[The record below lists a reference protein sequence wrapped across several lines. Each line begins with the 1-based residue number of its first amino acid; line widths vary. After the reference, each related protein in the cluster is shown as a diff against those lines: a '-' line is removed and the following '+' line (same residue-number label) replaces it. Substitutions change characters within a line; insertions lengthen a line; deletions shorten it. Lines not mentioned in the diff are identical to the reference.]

1 METEV
6 KRNIALLW
14 LAQIISSAGDAIY
27 HIALMW
33 LILDLT
39 GSSLATGLVAMSA
52 TIPAMIFGLY
62 SGVLA
67 DRLNRMGLMIFANI
81 SQAFTVCLIPV
92 LILTHHQ
99 FALLFGVLA
108 FTRATFGTLFPPALN
123 AFIPEIVHKQ
133 YLVRV
138 NSLLS
143 TSQQVAWFAGPAV
156 AGTILH
162 YFSLSTL
169 FFFDAASFLLAII
182 LLLIVKVPRTK
193 PQTVAGNNG
202 WDELLKG
209 IRYAYHHE
217 FIGFLILL
225 TVVNNFFIM
234 GPALVGMPLLIR
246 NSLQG
251 SVSDYAFVESFMA
264 LGMLAGSL
272 LVYLNDNH
280 TKAGILL
287 LLGMVLD
294 GLTYSVFYSVQ
305 SIFLAWFLIFIH
317 GIGIPMITISRTA
330 MIQKY
335 ADQRYHGRLFSMV
348 HLAVVG
354 VTALSAAAIGAIAEI
369 MEPRVIFLIIG
380 ILAASCGVAGW
391 FHPHMRKQF

>member
-1 METEV
+1 M
-6 KRNIALLW
+6 W

-52 TIPAMIFGLY
+52 TVPAMLFGLY

-67 DRLNRMGLMIFANI
+67 DRLPRMKLMIFANF
-81 SQAFTVCLIPV
+81 SQALTVCLIPI

-99 FALLFGVLA
+99 YALLFGLLA
-108 FTRATFGTLFPPALN
+108 FVRASFGTLFPPALN
-123 AFIPEIVHKQ
+123 AFIPEIATKKQ
-133 YLVRV
+133 LVRV

-156 AGTILH
+156 AGTILN

-182 LLLIVKVPRTK
+182 ILLIVNAPRRQRK
-193 PQTVAGNNG
+193 PVATYSG
-202 WDELLKG
+202 WNELVKG

-217 FIGFLILL
+217 FLGFLILL
-225 TVVNNFFIM
+225 TVVNNYFIM
-234 GPALVGMPLLIR
+234 GPALVGMPILIK
-246 NSLQG
+246 NSLHG
-251 SVSDYAFVESFMA
+251 SVADYAFVESFMA

-272 LVYLNDNH
+272 LVYLSG
-280 TKAGILL
+280 TRIKSGALL
-287 LLGMVLD
+287 LTGMILD
-294 GLTYSVFYSVQ
+294 GLTYSVFYGVQ
-305 SIFLAWFLIFIH
+305 SIPLAWLLIFIH

-330 MIQKY
+330 MIQTY
-335 ADQRYHGRLFSMV
+335 AEQAYHGRLFSMV

-354 VTALSAAAIGAIAEI
+354 VTALSAASVGAVAEI
-369 MEPRVIFLIIG
+369 VEPRIIFLVIG
-380 ILAASCGVAGW
+380 LLAAACGIVGW
-391 FHPHMRKQF
+391 FHPNMRKQR